1 MKGGAIESMC
11 VCHGEFLMFTMQEP
25 GECVFHHVKVRSRK
39 MLCLCVYHSRLQRN
53 KSVENFGWVVA
64 EASEKKMAKNWYKL
78 YVIMSW
84 AHKNTFSWHMFLPP
98 TRTFFVLLSKLFCR
112 LMLKNLTHITSNV
125 CRLWMTKSSS
135 RSHRQQTSISIKC
148 WNNAIELY
156 RQSPF
161 ISLTHEK

>member
-1 MKGGAIESMC
+1 
-11 VCHGEFLMFTMQEP
+11 
-25 GECVFHHVKVRSRK
+25 
-39 MLCLCVYHSRLQRN
+39 
-53 KSVENFGWVVA
+53 
-64 EASEKKMAKNWYKL
+64 MAKNWYKL

-161 ISLTHEK
+161 ISLTHEKQTTLSSESVVKRRKENISTLLCVCIEFLSLQKKFCTMFWCHSNLNTDFDLDQRVHLQKAWLLHRNP